1 MAPDERCSED
11 MPQDNAKKF
20 GGRLSR
26 EYDGSQRMSS
36 DYRTGSAADPSSGP
50 SDVER
55 TTARYVFA
63 ISTLSTGSDERVT
76 TGELNKCLDVS
87 PASVTEM
94 VAKLDDRSLV
104 DYEKYQGVRL
114 TGQGQELATG
124 IAWRLC
130 VVTSF
135 FDSVLDTNL
144 DEDTAFDI
152 GFTLPEDG
160 VCHLRE
166 RIQTSCLEIC
176 PEAEGRHAH
185 CEI

>member
-1 MAPDERCSED
+1 
-11 MPQDNAKKF
+11 
-20 GGRLSR
+20 
-26 EYDGSQRMSS
+26 MSL
-36 DYRTGSAADPSSGP
+36 DYRTESTPDPSPGP

-63 ISTLSTGSDERVT
+63 ISTLSTESDERVT
-76 TGELNKCLDVS
+76 TGELHEYLDVT

-94 VAKLDDRSLV
+94 VAKLDDLDLV

-114 TGQGQELATG
+114 TDQGRELATG

-135 FDSVLDTNL
+135 FDSVLDASL

-160 VCHLRE
+160 VYHLRE
-166 RIQTSCLEIC
+166 RIQTSCLQVC

-185 CEI
+185 CVS

>member
-1 MAPDERCSED
+1 MA
-11 MPQDNAKKF
+11 
-20 GGRLSR
+20 
-26 EYDGSQRMSS
+26 S
-36 DYRTGSAADPSSGP
+36 DRRTGSTADPSPGL

-63 ISTLSTGSDERVT
+63 VSTLSKSDDRVT
-76 TGELNKCLDVS
+76 TGELREYLDIA

-94 VAKLDDRSLV
+94 VAKLDDRGLV

-114 TGQGQELATG
+114 TGQGRDLATG

-135 FDSVLDTNL
+135 FDSVLDASL

-160 VCHLRE
+160 VYHLRE
-166 RIQTSCLEIC
+166 RMQMSCLEVC

-185 CEI
+185 CVS

>member
-1 MAPDERCSED
+1 
-11 MPQDNAKKF
+11 MP
-20 GGRLSR
+20 
-26 EYDGSQRMSS
+26 S
-36 DYRTGSAADPSSGP
+36 DYRTGLAAEPPSGL

-63 ISTLSTGSDERVT
+63 ISTLSTRSDERVT
-76 TGELNKCLDVS
+76 TGELNEYLGVA

-94 VAKLDDRSLV
+94 VAKLDDRGLV
-104 DYEKYQGVRL
+104 EYEKYQGVL
-114 TGQGQELATG
+114 LSAKGEELATG

-135 FDSVLDTNL
+135 FDSVLDTGL

-160 VCHLRE
+160 VYHLRE
-166 RIQTSCLEIC
+166 RIQMSCLEIC
-176 PEAEGRHAH
+176 PEAEGRHTH
-185 CEI
+185 CVT

>member
-1 MAPDERCSED
+1 MSPDHRTESAPDQS
-11 MPQDNAKKF
+11 P
-20 GGRLSR
+20 GR
-26 EYDGSQRMSS
+26 
-36 DYRTGSAADPSSGP
+36 

-63 ISTLSTGSDERVT
+63 VSTLSDGEERVA
-76 TGELNKCLDVS
+76 TGELHEYLDVT

-94 VAKLDDRSLV
+94 VAKLDDRDLV

-114 TGQGQELATG
+114 TGPGRELATG

-135 FDSVLDTNL
+135 FHSVLDADL

-166 RIQTSCLEIC
+166 RIQTSCLEVC

-185 CEI
+185 CVS

>member
-1 MAPDERCSED
+1 
-11 MPQDNAKKF
+11 
-20 GGRLSR
+20 
-26 EYDGSQRMSS
+26 MSS
-36 DYRTGSAADPSSGP
+36 DCRTESASNPSLGP

-55 TTARYVFA
+55 TTARYVFT
-63 ISTLSTGSDERVT
+63 ISTLSTGSDDRVT
-76 TGELNKCLDVS
+76 TGELHEYLDVA

-94 VAKLDDRSLV
+94 VAKLGERGLV
-104 DYEKYQGVRL
+104 DYEKYRGVRL
-114 TGQGQELATG
+114 TGQGRELATG

-135 FDSVLDTNL
+135 FDSVLDANL

-160 VCHLRE
+160 VYHLRE
-166 RIQTSCLEIC
+166 RIQTSCLQVC

-185 CEI
+185 CVS

>member
-1 MAPDERCSED
+1 
-11 MPQDNAKKF
+11 
-20 GGRLSR
+20 
-26 EYDGSQRMSS
+26 MSS
-36 DYRTGSAADPSSGP
+36 DSRTESCPDPTPVP

-55 TTARYVFA
+55 RTAHYVFV
-63 ISTLSTGSDERVT
+63 ISRLSRKRDYRVT
-76 TGELNKCLDVS
+76 TGELHEYLDVT

-94 VAKLDDRSLV
+94 VTKLDDRGLV
-104 DYEKYQGVRL
+104 DHEKYRGVRL
-114 TGQGQELATG
+114 TGQGRTLATD

-135 FDSVLDTNL
+135 FDSVLEADL

-152 GFTLPEDG
+152 GVTLPETG
-160 VCHLRE
+160 LHHLRE

-185 CEI
+185 CVT

>member
-1 MAPDERCSED
+1 
-11 MPQDNAKKF
+11 
-20 GGRLSR
+20 
-26 EYDGSQRMSS
+26 MSS
-36 DYRTGSAADPSSGP
+36 DYRTGETPAPSP
-50 SDVER
+50 RLSDVER

-63 ISTLSTGSDERVT
+63 ISMLSTECDERVA
-76 TGELNKCLDVS
+76 TGELHEYLGIT

-94 VAKLDDRSLV
+94 VAKLDDRGLV

-114 TGQGQELATG
+114 TDQGRELATG
-124 IAWRLC
+124 ISWRLC

-135 FDSVLDTNL
+135 FDSVLDASL

-160 VCHLRE
+160 VYHLRE
-166 RIQTSCLEIC
+166 RIQTSCLEVC

-185 CEI
+185 CVS